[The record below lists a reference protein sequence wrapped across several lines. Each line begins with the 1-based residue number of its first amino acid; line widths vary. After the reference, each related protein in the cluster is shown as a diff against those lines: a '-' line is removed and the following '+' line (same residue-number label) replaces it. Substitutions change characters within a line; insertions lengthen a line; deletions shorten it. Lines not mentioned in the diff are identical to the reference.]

1 MNFDIFFIYKNKSI
15 NKEVYNMKQGTT
27 IITLDNGYHLWT
39 RTVGHGDIKL
49 LCLHGGPGGTHE
61 YWENFGDELADLGVQ
76 VSMYDQLGSFYSDQ
90 PDYSDPQIAAKY
102 LTYDYFLEEVE
113 EVRQKL
119 GLDNFYLIG
128 QSWGGL
134 LVQMYAV
141 KYGQHLKGAIISSMV
156 DEIDEYVTNVNQC
169 RLQTLGADKVRYMQ
183 KIEQEN
189 RLDDPTYQSYVDILN
204 AEYVDRKQPEAIRH
218 LVSTMATDV
227 YNVFQGD
234 NEFVITGKLKDWHF
248 RQHLHEIKV
257 PTLLTFG
264 EHETMPLATAKIMQ
278 QEIPHARL
286 ETTPNGGHHH
296 MIDNAPVYFA
306 HLKKF
311 IRDVEEGN
319 FND

>member
-1 MNFDIFFIYKNKSI
+1 
-15 NKEVYNMKQGTT
+15 MKQGTT

-183 KIEQEN
+183 KMEREN
-189 RLDDPTYQSYVDILN
+189 NLDDPTYQSYVDILN

>member
-1 MNFDIFFIYKNKSI
+1 
-15 NKEVYNMKQGTT
+15 MKQGTT

-76 VSMYDQLGSFYSDQ
+76 VSMYDQFGSFYSDQ

>member
-1 MNFDIFFIYKNKSI
+1 
-15 NKEVYNMKQGTT
+15 MKQGTT

-61 YWENFGDELADLGVQ
+61 YWENFGNELADLGVQ